1 VVRDVAER
9 MASHEVARN
18 LRGSGELSGGRRMI
32 NPHGERDV
40 PAWEYRF
47 QARVQERSLDS
58 PRNEYLNTIA
68 WNRIGSMAAQMETI
82 PV

>member
-1 VVRDVAER
+1 

-47 QARVQERSLDS
+47 LARVQEQSLDS

-68 WNRIGSMAAQMETI
+68 WNRAHMEAI
-82 PV
+82 QV